1 MTSTVLTTLP
11 LAIVHSTTTP
21 HQNPFR
27 SYLPASQGYTHFT
40 VGKNNPT
47 FHIERAAHPSFQI
60 LTMATVIS
68 SSPPKEKGFLDR
80 TGTNKLNATEGTL
93 YVSKPYRTKDSRKP
107 RALITF
113 TPRKSV
119 FDINNEASGVNEFRV
134 SDSILLHGHA
144 HLS

>member
-1 MTSTVLTTLP
+1 MTSTVLTSLP
-11 LAIVHSTTTP
+11 LAIVHSTTYSSSKP
-21 HQNPFR
+21 VPFIPTR
-27 SYLPASQGYTHFT
+27 FSGLYTFYR
-40 VGKNNPT
+40 GKNNPT
-47 FHIERAAHPSFQI
+47 FHIGRPAHPSLQI

-80 TGTNKLNATEGTL
+80 TGTNNLNATEGTL
-93 YVSKPYRTKDSRKP
+93 YVSKPYRTKDSRRP

-144 HLS
+144 HSS